1 MTPSSRQSLPPPNT
15 EATQEAARPKVA
27 VVLGSGGMKSFAGV
41 PLFEFLE
48 QSGITIDLLVGCSGG
63 AVICALIAAGITP
76 AGIRMVAPEL
86 LSQSL
91 FGRPDYR
98 SLLKL
103 VSARFGRFDF
113 SSSFIKPE
121 RMRESYRYLWADKR
135 LEDLRPRTLL
145 QTTDLLT
152 GEGVVLSQGSVAD
165 AVYASG
171 AFFPILPPLRYGE
184 RWLADGVYSAPVP
197 VLEAAKRNM
206 DIIIVLDF
214 SERSQTAPQGFL
226 DCFNRYIDN
235 ATTTLKRSQ
244 MCLAIEM
251 PHFEIVFIEVN
262 FDKPISFRAIEALP
276 TVFAKGEEAVAQ
288 NKDVILRAI
297 QSFSETRNQP

>member
-1 MTPSSRQSLPPPNT
+1 MTPRVMQTLPPQHNATP
-15 EATQEAARPKVA
+15 EATRPKVA
-27 VVLGSGGMKSFAGV
+27 VVLGSGGMKAFAGV

-48 QSGITIDLLVGCSGG
+48 QASITIDLLVGCSGG
-63 AVICALIAAGITP
+63 ALICALIAAGITP
-76 AGIRMVAPEL
+76 AGIRLVAPEL

-91 FGRPDYR
+91 FGQLDYH

-103 VSARFGRFDF
+103 ASARFGRFDL
-113 SSSFIKPE
+113 SSSFIKPD
-121 RMRESYRYLWADKR
+121 RMQASYRYLWADKQ
-135 LEDLRPRTLL
+135 LEDLRPRTLI

-152 GEGVVLSQGSVAD
+152 GEGVVLSRGSVAD

-171 AFFPILPPLRYGE
+171 AFFPILPPLQYGD

-197 VLEAAKRNM
+197 VLEAVKRSM

-214 SERSQTAPQGFL
+214 AERTQTAPQGFL

-235 ATTTLKRSQ
+235 AMTTLKRSQ
-244 MCLAIEM
+244 MCLALEM

-276 TVFAKGEEAVAQ
+276 AVLAKGEEAVAQ
-288 NKDVILRAI
+288 NKEVILRTI
-297 QSFSETRNQP
+297 QSFSETRSQQ

>member
-1 MTPSSRQSLPPPNT
+1 MIPQPEGESTKQ
-15 EATQEAARPKVA
+15 AARPKVA
-27 VVLGSGGMKSFAGV
+27 VVLGSGGMKAFAGV

-48 QSGITIDLLVGCSGG
+48 QAGITIDLLVGCSGC
-63 AVICALIAAGITP
+63 AATSALISAGRTP
-76 AGIRMVAPEL
+76 AEIRKLATEL
-86 LSQSL
+86 LSQNL
-91 FGRPDYR
+91 FGQADYR

-103 VSARFGRFDF
+103 VSARFGRFDL

-135 LEDLRPRTLL
+135 LEDLRPRTLI

-152 GEGVVLSQGSVAD
+152 GEGVVLSQGLVAD

-171 AFFPILPPLRYGE
+171 AFFPVLPPLQYGN
-184 RWLADGVYSAPVP
+184 RWLTDGVYSAPVP
-197 VLEAAKRNM
+197 VLEAVKRNM

-214 SERSQTAPQGFL
+214 CEHSQTAPQGFL
-226 DCFNRYIDN
+226 DCFNRHIEN

-276 TVFAKGEEAVAQ
+276 TVLAKGEEAVAQ
-288 NKDVILRAI
+288 YKGAILRAI
-297 QSFSETRNQP
+297 QSFSEERAIKS